1 MGNIETAMK
10 LYRLKSISGI
20 EDYLEAATRGVLW
33 KKTLLKNFAIS
44 TGKQLYW
51 RLFNK
56 VADLQACNFIERD
69 FNTGVFLC
77 ILWIFIF
84 FWETSTNAASDYSFT
99 LVIYLFFGCLFKK
112 NYDLLIFY
120 SEESV
125 YRN

>member
-1 MGNIETAMK
+1 MGNIETAMMH
-10 LYRLKSISGI
+10 IVNF
-20 EDYLEAATRGVLW
+20 YL
-33 KKTLLKNFAIS
+33 
-44 TGKQLYW
+44 
-51 RLFNK
+51 
-56 VADLQACNFIERD
+56 
-69 FNTGVFLC
+69 
-77 ILWIFIF
+77 